1 MDVGDQNGQNRHH
14 YLKIVTDTFCLRHP
28 SPTSMPTMYV
38 VTYNVFNFRASID
51 PDLKLLKAILSQ
63 FVINLGSQKLDLKNE
78 QGFFMCPE
86 ENCNY
91 NSVHVTHVKDHFKT
105 HSGEQPFQCKI
116 CLMKFK
122 YKQSCKGWFS
132 SSSGY

>member
-1 MDVGDQNGQNRHH
+1 MLATKMAKTVTII
-14 YLKIVTDTFCLRHP
+14 LKL
-28 SPTSMPTMYV
+28 SPTHFVYI
-38 VTYNVFNFRASID
+38 ID